1 MQSLDVIS
9 VNLWQILISL
19 CNLVIIFLV
28 VKHFLYQPV
37 RKMLKKRQETLDGE
51 YAAAA
56 LSRQQAD
63 ASRAHWKEKMAD
75 ADAKSQEILQ
85 RANELAAR
93 RSDAIVADAKEKAEN
108 LMQQAEAEAAGMQR
122 KARAEIRRDIVEVS
136 AAMTEQLLQRELTEK
151 DQAKLVDSFIAQID
165 RESDDDGQNNDR

>member
-1 MQSLDVIS
+1 
-9 VNLWQILISL
+9 
-19 CNLVIIFLV
+19 
-28 VKHFLYQPV
+28 
-37 RKMLKKRQETLDGE
+37 
-51 YAAAA
+51 
-56 LSRQQAD
+56 
-63 ASRAHWKEKMAD
+63 MAD

>member
-56 LSRQQAD
+56 LS
-63 ASRAHWKEKMAD
+63 
-75 ADAKSQEILQ
+75 
-85 RANELAAR
+85 
-93 RSDAIVADAKEKAEN
+93 
-108 LMQQAEAEAAGMQR
+108 MQQAEAEAAGMQR

>member
-37 RKMLKKRQETLDGE
+37 RNMLKKRQEALDGE
-51 YAAAA
+51 YAQAA
-56 LSRQQAD
+56 LSKQRAD
-63 ASRAHWKEKMAD
+63 ADRAHWQEKMAG
-75 ADAKSQEILQ
+75 AEAKSQEILQ
-85 RANELAAR
+85 RANELAACR
-93 RSDAIVADAKEKAEN
+93 GDAIVAEAKEKAQG
-108 LMQQAEAEAAGMQR
+108 LLQQAEAEAAGMQR
-122 KARAEIRRDIVEVS
+122 KARAEIRHDIVQVS

-165 RESDDDGQNNDR
+165 RERDDDGQSDDR

>member
-1 MQSLDVIS
+1 M
-9 VNLWQILISL
+9 
-19 CNLVIIFLV
+19 
-28 VKHFLYQPV
+28 
-37 RKMLKKRQETLDGE
+37 
-51 YAAAA
+51 
-56 LSRQQAD
+56 
-63 ASRAHWKEKMAD
+63 
-75 ADAKSQEILQ
+75 
-85 RANELAAR
+85 
-93 RSDAIVADAKEKAEN
+93 ADAKEKAQN

>member
-56 LSRQQAD
+56 PSKQQAD
-63 ASRAHWKEKMAD
+63 ADRAHWQEKMAG

-93 RSDAIVADAKEKAEN
+93 RGDAIVADAKEKAQN

-165 RESDDDGQNNDR
+165 RENDDGQNNDR